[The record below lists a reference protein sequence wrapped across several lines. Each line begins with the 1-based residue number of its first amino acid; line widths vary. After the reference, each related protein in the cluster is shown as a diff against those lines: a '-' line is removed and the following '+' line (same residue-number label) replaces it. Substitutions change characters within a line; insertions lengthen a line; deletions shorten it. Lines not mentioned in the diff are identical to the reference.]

1 MARTWSFDQKGS
13 VAHQMTHV
21 SLSGFHRG
29 AGNFYLWNPESGKF
43 LLLESRTL
51 SFGIRYSTQ
60 ANRNPANGC
69 NPESKF
75 HAQSTRNLVSGI
87 RNPRREIQNPKL
99 CTGFFLS
106 QCRDSL
112 LLQPF
117 LVSSR
122 NVPSHKLL
130 RSMNSRL
137 VRWWRAENSLEKILE
152 VNYHINTLR
161 KNKHL

>member
-1 MARTWSFDQKGS
+1 MVLRPKRIISSPNDPCK
-13 VAHQMTHV
+13 
-21 SLSGFHRG
+21 LIRIRHRG
-29 AGNFYLWNPESGKF
+29 PGNFYLWNPESGKF

-75 HAQSTRNLVSGI
+75 HAQNIWNLVAGI
-87 RNPRREIQNPKL
+87 RNPRREIQNPRL

-112 LLQPF
+112 LHSRF
-117 LVSSR
+117 LFR
-122 NVPSHKLL
+122 HATFLP
-130 RSMNSRL
+130 
-137 VRWWRAENSLEKILE
+137 
-152 VNYHINTLR
+152 INGCVAWIADWYGDGGRRTHW
-161 KNKHL
+161 KKS